1 MSNQAEE
8 NAKEK
13 NPKPLSKR
21 RLRVGFV
28 GCGEV
33 AQIIHRPSLHQLPD
47 QFEVTALCDVSPRIL
62 EELGN
67 LWNIGT
73 LTTDHR
79 ELVQRSDVDAVLVA
93 NPNAFH
99 AEVTL
104 DAIAAGKHVLVEKPM
119 CVTLREAEQIV
130 AAQKNTKVVV
140 QVGYMRRYAAAFL
153 EGCEM
158 VKAMTEIRFARVR
171 DFIGSNSLIIN
182 PTSRVIRDLELPEAA
197 KMDAKLRDEALVEEA
212 LGGKPSDSLR
222 RAYGLLLGL
231 SSHDL
236 SAMREL
242 LGMPGKVLFAAQR
255 SGGLYMTAIF
265 DYGPFVCQFETGIDG
280 IARFDAHLEVY
291 GSHQVVRV
299 QYDTPY
305 VRNLPIRLFVTEDN
319 GRGGVRSL
327 ELHPVWGDPFVAEWR
342 AFHENITQGK
352 LPKTGPE
359 DFVQDL
365 ELFAEMARQ
374 MRESVL

>member
-342 AFHENITQGK
+342 AFYENITQGK